1 MKSFKEWWNSPL
13 KKSDPSLLSHRECAE
28 QAWDTAYQL
37 AFKNAQEFYTTV
49 EEPPVDDAQQYVVT
63 HNIEHDTFY
72 VGTLTEIME
81 WCEEWNHPINTLSFY
96 RLGDEIRVGFV
107 DLGKE
112 TRFSGGKK

>member
-1 MKSFKEWWNSPL
+1 VKNFKEWWNSPQ
-13 KKSDPSLLSHRECAE
+13 SDYTPSNNSHREVAE
-28 QAWDTAYQL
+28 AAWVTAYQL
-37 AFKNAQEFYTTV
+37 GVVAGQD
-49 EEPPVDDAQQYVVT
+49 EESPVDDAQQYVAT

-112 TRFSGGKK
+112 TRFSGVKK